1 MKLMD
6 RPNNVTSDREKL
18 LIVGASGTRKTSALI
33 QLAVQY
39 PGVGVAIIDPDDGVP
54 RVVRDYGGWEAVP
67 NLIHLPCPVWD
78 DVETQYA
85 QIKPLLEPGDW
96 LCIDMIGQLYQ
107 MAHDDYIARKYNMTV
122 EDFRFGKKVAGTK
135 LGFGGLA
142 PDDWEII
149 RLAHDSIIQDAI
161 RRLPCNVMLTA
172 GVKPIIFT
180 ERSVQG
186 NKETVPLYYAP
197 EKWIPR
203 KVMPVMEKS
212 VDYAVSTVLYLS
224 SRDIPVGRDV
234 TLEFSMAT
242 VGKDRGRIPISTTFE
257 MLWMDYCRA
266 VGLNEYLDHSP
277 GEEN

>member
-96 LCIDMIGQLYQ
+96 L
-107 MAHDDYIARKYNMTV
+107 
-122 EDFRFGKKVAGTK
+122 
-135 LGFGGLA
+135 
-142 PDDWEII
+142 
-149 RLAHDSIIQDAI
+149 
-161 RRLPCNVMLTA
+161 
-172 GVKPIIFT
+172 
-180 ERSVQG
+180 
-186 NKETVPLYYAP
+186 
-197 EKWIPR
+197 
-203 KVMPVMEKS
+203 
-212 VDYAVSTVLYLS
+212 
-224 SRDIPVGRDV
+224 
-234 TLEFSMAT
+234 
-242 VGKDRGRIPISTTFE
+242 
-257 MLWMDYCRA
+257 
-266 VGLNEYLDHSP
+266 
-277 GEEN
+277 